1 MLYSFCFSSI
11 KNDSFKKMKT
21 KRKGKGNRIK
31 DKSSCML
38 AVCFSLFQENLS
50 ANAGKEIRYK
60 TFGDLKNTTIA
71 RQFAVKPRSPVIN
84 V

>member
-1 MLYSFCFSSI
+1 MICCTTNETS
-11 KNDSFKKMKT
+11 
-21 KRKGKGNRIK
+21 KRRKQKEKVNGNRIK
-31 DKSSCML
+31 DKSSRML